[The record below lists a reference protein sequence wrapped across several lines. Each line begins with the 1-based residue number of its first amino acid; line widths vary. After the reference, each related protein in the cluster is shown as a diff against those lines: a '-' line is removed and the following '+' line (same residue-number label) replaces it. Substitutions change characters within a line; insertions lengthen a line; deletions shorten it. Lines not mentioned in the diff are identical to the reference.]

1 MFAWSSC
8 VCKKNIETLLESRRL
23 KENTQ
28 TVIPYRV
35 ERKYEIVTDERQERN
50 KVKREKWHWVKLE
63 DHRGVCIC
71 QKS

>member
-1 MFAWSSC
+1 MQNICLRDHLVF
-8 VCKKNIETLLESRRL
+8 VKKNIETLLESRRL

-50 KVKREKWHWVKLE
+50 KVKREK
-63 DHRGVCIC
+63 
-71 QKS
+71 